1 MIERLLEPFQFPFM
15 IHAMSVGSVVGIV
28 CAVLSCFLVLKGWSL
43 MGDAISHAVLPGIV
57 IAYAIGAPLAVGA
70 FISGLLCAVA
80 TGFVKANSR
89 LKEDTAMG
97 VVFTGL
103 FAFGLVIFT
112 KIKTDL
118 HLDHILFGNILGIER
133 RDMVETYVVGGITL
147 LAVVLLRRDLLL
159 FCFDAGHA
167 RTIGLRTNLLYYA
180 LLSLL
185 AATVVA
191 SLKAVGII
199 LVIAMLVTPG
209 CIGFLLTERF
219 GRMLAIAVA
228 TAAFSCVSG
237 VYVSFFINGSTAAC
251 IVLIQTVIFILTLCF
266 APKRGLFRGKA
277 RVPELAA

>member
-1 MIERLLEPFQFPFM
+1 
-15 IHAMSVGSVVGIV
+15 
-28 CAVLSCFLVLKGWSL
+28 
-43 MGDAISHAVLPGIV
+43 
-57 IAYAIGAPLAVGA
+57 
-70 FISGLLCAVA
+70 
-80 TGFVKANSR
+80 
-89 LKEDTAMG
+89 
-97 VVFTGL
+97 
-103 FAFGLVIFT
+103 
-112 KIKTDL
+112 
-118 HLDHILFGNILGIER
+118 
-133 RDMVETYVVGGITL
+133 
-147 LAVVLLRRDLLL
+147 
-159 FCFDAGHA
+159 
-167 RTIGLRTNLLYYA
+167 
-180 LLSLL
+180 
-185 AATVVA
+185 VVA